1 MEEPQSIQE
10 TIAELQ
16 RKIRFVSND
25 IKTYTEDVQGK
36 IKKQRSQINKIK
48 KDNQV
53 LKEELI
59 NLQKSKEPRPM
70 TRTTSLLETPD
81 VFQEKIDVETKKL
94 KELENNIKIIQEK
107 LFKQREQIGG
117 INASRDNANALNKQL
132 RILENRLDK
141 ANQKFNEA
149 IAQNKVLRE
158 EIDNLRRERVIFDKI
173 YQKLE
178 KELHS
183 KRKEMANIIETANN
197 AYEDRD
203 RAQDTL
209 TTIKDQAKK
218 EQVEFEKEWKNLN
231 KLIEQDKKMKDF
243 LKLRLQEKEQAE
255 NIEVPKYEEDSQKKK
270 NKIDP
275 QIIAA
280 EKVKSYEEAFNKI
293 QSATGIL
300 DIDVLVNTFIKAED
314 KNFTLFKFVNELSND
329 IETLEKQIQDLEQE
343 VSACKVQ
350 EEDGYINNTSNVF
363 EEKLEKYSKKAEN
376 YEKKYEES
384 QKTLNS
390 LKEEVTKFFYSID
403 CHKQLASEF
412 LGETVT
418 ESVIKQFLTLA
429 EQRSNEIFQAYAL
442 IQIQKGKSDFSM
454 PGPQAPPSGIPPRIE
469 APIVK
474 DEISG
479 DEEED
484 LEDNL
489 PLTVEEFKSRAK
501 ERAFQ
506 LDYQQKGKIKQTKPK
521 VKK

>member
-1 MEEPQSIQE
+1 MEEPQSNEEI
-10 TIAELQ
+10 IAELQ

-25 IKTYTEDVQGK
+25 IKSYTEDVQGK
-36 IKKQRSQINKIK
+36 IKKQRTQITKIK
-48 KDNQV
+48 KDNQG
-53 LKEELI
+53 LKEELS
-59 NLQKSKEPRPM
+59 NLQKLKEPRPM
-70 TRTTSLLETPD
+70 TRTASLLETPES
-81 VFQEKIDVETKKL
+81 FQEKIDAESKKL
-94 KELENNIKIIQEK
+94 KDLDSNIKIIQEK

-132 RILENRLDK
+132 KILENRLDK

-183 KRKEMANIIETANN
+183 KRKEMANIIEAANN

-218 EQVEFEKEWKNLN
+218 EQAEFEKEWKNLN

-243 LKLRLQEKEQAE
+243 LKLRLQEREQAE
-255 NIEVPKYEEDSQKKK
+255 SVEAPKHEDDTLKKK

-275 QIIAA
+275 QIVAA
-280 EKVKSYEEAFNKI
+280 EKVRSYEEAFNKI
-293 QSATGIL
+293 QSATGIQ

-314 KNFTLFKFVNELSND
+314 KNFTLFKFVNEVSND
-329 IETLEKQIQDLEQE
+329 IETLEKQIQDLEIE
-343 VSACKVQ
+343 ISTCKDQ
-350 EEDGYINNTSNVF
+350 EEAGYLISTKSTF
-363 EEKLEKYSKKAEN
+363 EEKLEKYMRKAET

-384 QKTLNS
+384 YRNLNY
-390 LKEEVTKFFYSID
+390 LKEEITKFFYSID

-418 ESVIKQFLTLA
+418 ENNIAQFLTLT

-442 IQIQKGKSDFSM
+442 LQIQKGKGDFSM
-454 PGPQAPPSGIPPRIE
+454 PGPQAPPSGNPPRIE
-469 APIVK
+469 APIVR
-474 DEISG
+474 DDNSG

-484 LEDNL
+484 LDDEK
-489 PLTVEEFKSRAK
+489 PLSTEEFIERAK
-501 ERAFQ
+501 TKALQ
-506 LDYQQKGKIKQTKPK
+506 LGYQQKSKSKPNK
-521 VKK
+521 LKSKK

>member
-1 MEEPQSIQE
+1 MEEQLNPQEI
-10 TIAELQ
+10 IAELQ

-25 IKTYTEDVQGK
+25 IKSYTEDVQGK
-36 IKKQRSQINKIK
+36 IKKQRVQINKLK
-48 KDNQV
+48 KDNQR
-53 LKEELI
+53 LKEDLDSI
-59 NLQKSKEPRPM
+59 QKAKEPRPM
-70 TRTTSLLETPD
+70 TRNASLLETPE
-81 VFQEKIDVETKKL
+81 VFQEKIEVEAKKL
-94 KELENNIKIIQEK
+94 KELDSNIKVIQEK

-117 INASRDNANALNKQL
+117 INASRDNANALNKRL

-158 EIDNLRRERVIFDKI
+158 EIDNLRRERVIFDTI

-178 KELHS
+178 KELQN
-183 KRKEMANIIETANN
+183 KRKKMASTIEAANS

-255 NIEVPKYEEDSQKKK
+255 TVEVPKHDEEVSRKKSK
-270 NKIDP
+270 VDP
-275 QIIAA
+275 QVIAA

-293 QSATGIL
+293 QSATCIQ

-329 IETLEKQIQDLEQE
+329 IETLEKQIQDLEIE
-343 VSACKVQ
+343 ISSCKVQ
-350 EEDGYINNTSNVF
+350 EEAGYLISTKSAF
-363 EEKLEKYSKKAEN
+363 EEKLEKYIRKSDL
-376 YEKKYEES
+376 YEKKYEDS
-384 QKTLNS
+384 LKNLS
-390 LKEEVTKFFYSID
+390 LLKEEVTKFFYSID
-403 CHKQLASEF
+403 CHKQLAVEF

-418 ESVIKQFLTLA
+418 ENNINQFLTLT
-429 EQRSNEIFQAYAL
+429 EQRCNEIFQAYAL
-442 IQIQKGKSDFSM
+442 VQIQKGKGDFSM
-454 PGPQAPPSGIPPRIE
+454 PGPQAPPSGNPPRIE

-474 DEISG
+474 DDAS
-479 DEEED
+479 DNEEEEVD
-484 LEDNL
+484 DDK
-489 PLTVEEFKSRAK
+489 PLSTEEFRVRAAEK
-501 ERAFQ
+501 ALQ
-506 LDYQQKGKIKQTKPK
+506 LDFQQKSKSKQGKSKS
-521 VKK
+521 KK